1 MSKAKLMVVLLLNI
15 ILTIAVLG
23 FSFTQARFSTNGSLS
38 DSLCSEQGVVTPIR
52 IDSGS
57 TYAMCPWSEKQSA
70 IRILID
76 CLGFI
81 AIICLIVFMFKA
93 KRFSFIFAIVL
104 LFVIGGFGGY
114 SSVIDGLAIKNTK
127 SYCDDTNFDIVLEGS
142 QCQLKYF
149 YGTVALNFGSSLFML
164 LSSILALKYRSRIF
178 NGDNHHHHH
187 HHDHDEAKD
196 EEKTPIISS
205 SSNSI

>member
-1 MSKAKLMVVLLLNI
+1 MGKAKLMVVLVLTI
-15 ILTIAVLG
+15 ILAIAVLG
-23 FSFTQARFSTNGSLS
+23 FSFTQARISTNGSLS
-38 DSLCSEQGVVTPIR
+38 ESLCSEQGVVTPIR
-52 IDSGS
+52 IESGS

-76 CLGFI
+76 ALGFI

-93 KRFSFIFAIVL
+93 KRFSYIFAIVI

-127 SYCDDTNFDIVLEGS
+127 SYCDKTSFDVVLEGS

-178 NGDNHHHHH
+178 NGDHHHHH
-187 HHDHDEAKD
+187 HHDHDESKD
-196 EEKTPIISS
+196 DEKIPIIA

>member
-1 MSKAKLMVVLLLNI
+1 MGKAKLMVVLVLTI
-15 ILTIAVLG
+15 ILVIAVLG
-23 FSFTQARFSTNGSLS
+23 FSFTQARTSTNGSVS
-38 DSLCSEQGVVTPIR
+38 ESLCSQEGVVTPIR
-52 IDSGS
+52 IESGS

-76 CLGFI
+76 ALGLI

-93 KRFSFIFAIVL
+93 KRFSYIFAIVI
-104 LFVIGGFGGY
+104 LFIIGGFGGY

-127 SYCDDTNFDIVLEGS
+127 SYCDNTSFDVVLEDS

-178 NGDNHHHHH
+178 NGDHHHHHH
-187 HHDHDEAKD
+187 HHDHDESKD
-196 EEKTPIISS
+196 DEKVPIIA